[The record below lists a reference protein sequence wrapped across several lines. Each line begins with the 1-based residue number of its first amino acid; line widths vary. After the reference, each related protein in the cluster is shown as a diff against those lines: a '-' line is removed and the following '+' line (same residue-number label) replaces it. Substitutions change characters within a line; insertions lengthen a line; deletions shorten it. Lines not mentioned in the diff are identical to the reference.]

1 MTDSSE
7 TKTEKKRYF
16 EPAPTDIDVENFK
29 KVVQSRRSVR
39 KFTKKTIP
47 AEVLDDCLDL
57 ALLAPNSSNLQPWT
71 FYVVQNPAKKK
82 QLVKACLS
90 QLAAKTASELIVC
103 VARTD
108 RIDEMAKMNI
118 SEFPFPEAPAAV
130 QKYDKFI
137 PYNDKTG
144 YFIALGNFKK
154 VAFKVAR
161 TLDKQLP
168 VTAFNPADA
177 KLWASKTTALACENL
192 VLALRAYGFDS
203 CMMEGFDEPMV
214 NKILNLNDQQYPVM
228 VIAAGERAV
237 DGVFFPQY
245 RFDRELFIQKV

>member
-1 MTDSSE
+1 MTSQA
-7 TKTEKKRYF
+7 KTEKKRYF
-16 EPAPTDIDVENFK
+16 EPAPQDIDVENFK
-29 KVVQSRRSVR
+29 KVIKSRRSVR
-39 KFTKKTIP
+39 KFTDKAIP
-47 AEVLDDCLDL
+47 AEVLDECLDL

-82 QLVKACLS
+82 QLVKACLG
-90 QLAAKTASELIVC
+90 QLAAKTAAELIVC

-108 RIDEMAKMNI
+108 RIDEMAKKNI
-118 SEFPFPEAPAAV
+118 TEFPFPEAPAAV
-130 QKYDKFI
+130 QKYYRFI
-137 PYNDKTG
+137 PYNYKTG
-144 YFIALGNFKK
+144 YFNAIRNFKK

-161 TLDKQLP
+161 KLDKQLP

-228 VIAAGERAV
+228 VIAAGERAA

-245 RFDRELFIQKV
+245 RFERELFVQKV